1 MSNDFGTWRTW
12 RRWFGQRSERR
23 AARYLRQR
31 GYRILAANVSDSRG
45 ELDLIALDPD
55 GNTLV
60 VVEVRST
67 SNADPMR
74 AAQSVNLIKQ
84 RKLTQAT
91 LRFLKR
97 RNLLNHP
104 VRFDVIAIAWPN
116 PDCEPEIVH
125 LPHAFEA
132 IGRFQMYC

>member
-1 MSNDFGTWRTW
+1 MPNEFGIWRTW

-23 AARYLRQR
+23 AARFLRGQ
-31 GYRILAANVSDSRG
+31 GYRILAANVADTRG

-67 SNADPMR
+67 SNTDPMR
-74 AAQSVNLIKQ
+74 AAQTINLAKQ
-84 RKLTQAT
+84 TKLTQAT

-97 RNLLNHP
+97 RHLLNHP

-116 PDCEPEIVH
+116 PDCEPVIVH
-125 LPHAFEA
+125 LRQAFEA
-132 IGRFQMYC
+132 IGRFQMYT